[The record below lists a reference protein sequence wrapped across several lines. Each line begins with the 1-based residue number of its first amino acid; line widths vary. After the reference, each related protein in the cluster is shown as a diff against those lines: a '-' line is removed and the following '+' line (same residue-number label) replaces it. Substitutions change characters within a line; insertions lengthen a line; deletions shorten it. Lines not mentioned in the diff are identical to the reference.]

1 VARIDARLVV
11 HPGARSPPARRVVE
25 ARPGVSWIVRTNLTL
40 DDIGGLL
47 DEPLVAVLATLR
59 PDGSVLL
66 SPVWHEWRDGG
77 FNLWL
82 SADDVKSRHLRRDP
96 RATIVVAESA
106 DPLRGVELRTEARFL
121 PADDLADAIRIATR
135 YVGPEKGAEYVEG
148 AGYDSVIARLEPGHL
163 RIWDFADE

>member
-1 VARIDARLVV
+1 M
-11 HPGARSPPARRVVE
+11 
-25 ARPGVSWIVRTNLTL
+25 RTNLTL
-40 DDIGGLL
+40 DDIDGLL

-66 SPVWHEWRDGG
+66 SPVWHEWRDRG

-82 SADDVKSRHLRRDP
+82 PADDVKTRHLRRDP

-106 DPLRGVELRTEARFL
+106 APLRGVELRTEARL
-121 PADDLADAIRIATR
+121 TAADDLTGAIRIATR

-148 AGYDSVIARLEPGHL
+148 ASYDSVIARLEPGNL
-163 RIWDFADE
+163 RVWDFADED

>member
-1 VARIDARLVV
+1 M
-11 HPGARSPPARRVVE
+11 
-25 ARPGVSWIVRTNLTL
+25 RTDLTL

-96 RATIVVAESA
+96 RATIVVAESV
-106 DPLRGVELRTEARFL
+106 DPLRGVELRTEARL
-121 PADDLADAIRIATR
+121 QPADDLSDAIRIATR

-148 AGYDSVIARLEPGHL
+148 ARLRLRDRPARTRPPAHLGLRRRVVDVTPGGHTPSG
-163 RIWDFADE
+163 RGETI

>member
-1 VARIDARLVV
+1 
-11 HPGARSPPARRVVE
+11 
-25 ARPGVSWIVRTNLTL
+25 VRTNLTL
-40 DDIGGLL
+40 ADVGGLL

-82 SADDVKSRHLRRDP
+82 AADDVKTRHLRRDP
-96 RATIVVAESA
+96 RATIVVAESV
-106 DPLRGVELRTEARFL
+106 DPLRGVELRTEARVHD
-121 PADDLADAIRIATR
+121 AGDLSDAVRIATR
-135 YVGPEKGAEYVEG
+135 YVGSEKGFEYVHE

-163 RIWDFADE
+163 RVWDFDDE

>member
-1 VARIDARLVV
+1 M
-11 HPGARSPPARRVVE
+11 
-25 ARPGVSWIVRTNLTL
+25 RTNLTL

-59 PDGSVLL
+59 SDGSVLL

-82 SADDVKSRHLRRDP
+82 PADDVKSRHLRRDP
-96 RATIVVAESA
+96 RATIVVAESV
-106 DPLRGVELRTEARFL
+106 DPLRGVELRTEAGL
-121 PADDLADAIRIATR
+121 LAADDLADAIRIATR
-135 YVGPEKGAEYVEG
+135 YVGPRRAPSTWRR
-148 AGYDSVIARLEPGHL
+148 GYDSVIARLEPGHL